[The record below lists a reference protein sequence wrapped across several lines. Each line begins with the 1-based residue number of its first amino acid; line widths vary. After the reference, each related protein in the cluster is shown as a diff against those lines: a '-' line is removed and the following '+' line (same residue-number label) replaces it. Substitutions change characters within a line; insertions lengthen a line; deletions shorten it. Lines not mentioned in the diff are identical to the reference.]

1 MPRYLVS
8 EAQRQRAKSL
18 RQSMTR
24 AERLLW
30 RYLKAHHLDGLGF
43 RRQVPIGL
51 YIADF
56 VCHAAGLVVELDG
69 ETHDFEARQRYDLK
83 RDAWLAGRGYLVL
96 RIPNDEVLRNLEGAI
111 ELIRSTAHQRLSS
124 PPPRPSPASGG
135 GSTVRHHRA
144 PK

>member
-8 EAQRQRAKSL
+8 DAQRQRAKSL

-43 RRQVPIGL
+43 RRQVPMGG

-56 VCHAAGLVVELDG
+56 VCHAARLVVELDG

-83 RDAWLAGRGYLVL
+83 RDAWFEARGYFVL
-96 RIPNDEVLRNLEGAI
+96 HVPNEEVLGNLEGTW
-111 ELIRSTAHQRLSS
+111 ELIRATAHERLHLRA
-124 PPPRPSPASGG
+124 PPP
-135 GSTVRHHRA
+135 
-144 PK
+144 